1 MRTLTSELGEYVG
14 KEVECAGWVDV
25 RRDHGKIIFV
35 DLRDRSGTVQLV
47 FIPND
52 KETYEKASKLR
63 SEWVIKI
70 KGEVKERPANMV
82 NPNIP
87 TGKIEIPVTSLEI
100 LSESE
105 AMPFEVSGD
114 GIEINEEVR
123 MKYRYLDLRRSRLQ
137 RNLRNRSKVTKF
149 VRDFFI
155 ENGFT
160 EIETPDISKSTPEG
174 ARDYLVPSRVYPGKF
189 YALPQSPQQYK
200 QLLMVAGLERYFQFA
215 RCFRD
220 EDTRGDRQPE
230 FTQLDLEMSFVAQE
244 DVMAINEEAL
254 IKLVETLYPEKKI
267 QEKPFPR
274 ITYKEAMEKYKTD
287 RPDVRKDKN
296 DPNLLAFCWVV
307 DFPFFEKTDPSAN
320 SGQVSGWTFTHNPFS
335 LPKPE
340 FINDHLAGTNIE
352 TILTTQY
359 DIVMNGYEIGG
370 GSIRAYTPELLKATF
385 KTMGF
390 AEERM
395 QKNFGHMLKALA
407 MGAPPH
413 GGIAWGFDRLMMLL
427 QNEPNIR
434 EVIAFPK
441 TGDGR
446 DLLMDGPSEVD
457 ESQLKELHIKLLE
470 PKK

>member
-220 EDTRGDRQPE
+220 EDLRADRQPE
-230 FTQLDLEMSFVAQE
+230 FTQLDIEMSFITQE
-244 DVMAINEEAL
+244 DILVL
-254 IKLVETLYPEKKI
+254 IEGLLKKI
-267 QEKPFPR
+267 WKEILGQDIKTPFARINYQE
-274 ITYKEAMEKYKTD
+274 A
-287 RPDVRKDKN
+287 
-296 DPNLLAFCWVV
+296 
-307 DFPFFEKTDPSAN
+307 
-320 SGQVSGWTFTHNPFS
+320 
-335 LPKPE
+335 
-340 FINDHLAGTNIE
+340 
-352 TILTTQY
+352 
-359 DIVMNGYEIGG
+359 
-370 GSIRAYTPELLKATF
+370 
-385 KTMGF
+385 
-390 AEERM
+390 
-395 QKNFGHMLKALA
+395 
-407 MGAPPH
+407 
-413 GGIAWGFDRLMMLL
+413 
-427 QNEPNIR
+427 
-434 EVIAFPK
+434 
-441 TGDGR
+441 
-446 DLLMDGPSEVD
+446 
-457 ESQLKELHIKLLE
+457 
-470 PKK
+470 